1 MIMATL
7 CYLKRDGK
15 TLMVHRTKKANDM
28 HMGKWNGLG
37 GKLEA
42 GETPEECAIREIQ
55 EESGLRVT
63 EPILKGILTF
73 PGFANDEDW
82 YAFIFLAH
90 KFEGD
95 LIDSPEGTLK
105 WVHDNDLLDLNLW
118 EGDRIFIPWLEQ
130 PHFFSGKFVYV
141 DGQLS
146 EHEVVFYDHNH
157 PPRAI
162 PGTIG

>member
-15 TLMVHRTKKANDM
+15 TLMVHRTKKANDI

-73 PGFANDEDW
+73 PGFANDE
-82 YAFIFLAH
+82 
-90 KFEGD
+90 GD

-105 WVHDNDLLDLNLW
+105 WIHDDDLLDLSLW
-118 EGDRIFIPWLEQ
+118 EGDRIFLPWLEQ
-130 PHFFSGKFVYV
+130 SHFFSGKFVYV

-146 EHEVVFYDHNH
+146 EHEVVFYDHNP
-157 PPRAI
+157 PPRAF

>member
-15 TLMVHRTKKANDM
+15 TLMVHRTKKENDM

-42 GETPEECAIREIQ
+42 GETPEECAIREIR

-63 EPILKGILTF
+63 GPILKGILTF

-82 YAFIFLAH
+82 YAFLFVAH
-90 KFEGD
+90 EFEGD

-105 WVHDNDLLDLNLW
+105 WVHDDELLDLNLW
-118 EGDRIFIPWLEQ
+118 EGDRIFLPWLQQ

-141 DGQLS
+141 DGRLT
-146 EHEVVFYDHNH
+146 EHEVVFYDHN
-157 PPRAI
+157 PTPRPN
-162 PGTIG
+162 PGEIR

>member
-15 TLMVHRTKKANDM
+15 TLMVHRTKKENDM

-42 GETPEECAIREIQ
+42 GETPEECAIREIR

-63 EPILKGILTF
+63 GPILKGILTF

-90 KFEGD
+90 KFEGE

-105 WVHDNDLLDLNLW
+105 WIDDDELLDLNLW
-118 EGDRIFIPWLEQ
+118 EGDRIFLPWLEQ

-141 DGQLS
+141 DGRLT
-146 EHEVVFYDHNH
+146 EHEVVFYDHNPT
-157 PPRAI
+157 PPAI
-162 PGTIG
+162 TRPIK